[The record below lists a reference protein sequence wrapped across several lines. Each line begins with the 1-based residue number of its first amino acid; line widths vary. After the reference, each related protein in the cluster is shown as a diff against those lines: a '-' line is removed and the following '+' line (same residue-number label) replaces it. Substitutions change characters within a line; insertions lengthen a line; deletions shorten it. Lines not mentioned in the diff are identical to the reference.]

1 MLHMCVDR
9 TLHLSGILI
18 INGFQASHLLTASMP
33 TIINIDVT
41 PVSAI
46 AGLVAIVI
54 AFKDACNRCPNIDQ
68 AVAAIDCMLACV
80 ELQLQFE
87 VATVTSLLSMTVAN
101 KFSMGSKELRCAVT
115 KLFKLFAM
123 TSFSLPPCHHWTCPF
138 VDVGCQVLFSKTL
151 VITFDQDGKAIL
163 VGWQETTG
171 PWL

>member
-1 MLHMCVDR
+1 MTNVFVKR
-9 TLHLSGILI
+9 TWQPTSKKGVSPMRLWGKLAMTWPIWLD
-18 INGFQASHLLTASMP
+18 ASRLGTNASL
-33 TIINIDVT
+33 
-41 PVSAI
+41 A
-46 AGLVAIVI
+46 L
-54 AFKDACNRCPNIDQ
+54 
-68 AVAAIDCMLACV
+68 AIDCMLACV

-151 VITFDQDGKAIL
+151 VITFDQDCKAIL
-163 VGWQETTG
+163 IG
-171 PWL
+171 